1 MIIFQELFRA
11 ITFER
16 YQSVMDDKDRRIL
29 NEFAARLRQRY
40 PDARIWAYGSRAKG
54 KADWESDFDICIVL
68 DEVSPEGERF
78 IRDIAWEL
86 GFENDRVITTLIIDQ
101 DRFEHGPMS
110 ESSLVANIL
119 SEGVSA

>member
-1 MIIFQELFRA
+1 
-11 ITFER
+11 
-16 YQSVMDDKDRRIL
+16 MDDKDRRIL

-40 PDARIWAYGSRAKG
+40 IDARIWAYGSRAKG
-54 KADWESDFDICIVL
+54 SADWDSDFDICIVL

-86 GFENDRVITTLIIDQ
+86 GFENDRVITTFIIDQ